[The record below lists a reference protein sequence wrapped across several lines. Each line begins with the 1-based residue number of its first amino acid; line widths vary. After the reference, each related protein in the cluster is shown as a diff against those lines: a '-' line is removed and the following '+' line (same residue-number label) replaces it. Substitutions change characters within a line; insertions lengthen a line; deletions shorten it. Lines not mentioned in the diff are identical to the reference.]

1 MRMSHEAF
9 NMEWSNGDSIYLHTQ
24 DGIQYS
30 AFARSAERL
39 LNLVCGLRPS
49 KSFWYG
55 QEFTAVHSVRAR
67 KILESFPG
75 SCIFINDYYIRIV
88 LTCPLNK
95 IMKQ

>member
-49 KSFWYG
+49 KSFWCG
-55 QEFTAVHSVRAR
+55 QEF
-67 KILESFPG
+67 LESFPG